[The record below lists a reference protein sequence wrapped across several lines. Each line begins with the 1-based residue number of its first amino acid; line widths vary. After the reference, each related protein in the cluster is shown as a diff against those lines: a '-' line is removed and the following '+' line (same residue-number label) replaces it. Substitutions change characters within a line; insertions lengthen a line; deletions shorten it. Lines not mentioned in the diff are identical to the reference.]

1 VNNERRQLE
10 AAERALMA
18 KEEVVSMAIEQVTRS
33 DTVLQAKLAALKRD
47 RIKAEAGK
55 LPVRCVF
62 VHWIATVQH
71 ADDAARAVFQAWYA
85 VMMIDAERS
94 LYLCS

>member
-1 VNNERRQLE
+1 VNNGRRQLE

-47 RIKAEAGK
+47 RIRAEAGT
-55 LPVRCVF
+55 LSVRSVSVC
-62 VHWIATVQH
+62 
-71 ADDAARAVFQAWYA
+71 
-85 VMMIDAERS
+85 
-94 LYLCS
+94 

>member
-1 VNNERRQLE
+1 VNNDRRQLE

-47 RIKAEAGK
+47 RIRAEAGT
-55 LPVRCVF
+55 LSVRF
-62 VHWIATVQH
+62 VSV
-71 ADDAARAVFQAWYA
+71 
-85 VMMIDAERS
+85 
-94 LYLCS
+94 C

>member
-47 RIKAEAGK
+47 RIRAEAGT
-55 LPVRCVF
+55 LSVRSVSVC
-62 VHWIATVQH
+62 
-71 ADDAARAVFQAWYA
+71 
-85 VMMIDAERS
+85 
-94 LYLCS
+94 